1 MASSAELRREARL
14 FGWVA
19 QQEPDPHLK
28 RRLASHAFA
37 LAQLAERTERDE
49 ASRADSAPQVAT
61 S

>member
-1 MASSAELRREARL
+1 L

-28 RRLASHAFA
+28 RGLASHAFA
-37 LAQLAERTERDE
+37 LAQLAEQIEQDE
-49 ASRADSAPQVAT
+49 ATRADSPPQVAT